1 MHPWDHPS
9 RFNSSH
15 CDRPDGKTLLTG
27 GAWAGPQTV
36 SLLLSP
42 RQNTSG
48 KCWWNYILSR
58 VRTPPRKGS
67 SVGRADTVSPIPCC
81 RTRITP
87 WRMLVGTTLWMS
99 RSWVRIPLLLPWRDS
114 SVDRARN
121 VSPFPCRRGFTSQGL
136 AQAGQSA
143 ALGLRRPE
151 VQILHP

>member
-1 MHPWDHPS
+1 MQKELHCSPDGDYPRRFDSSPS
-9 RFNSSH
+9 K
-15 CDRPDGKTLLTG
+15 RPDGKPFLRKWGRDPKLF
-27 GAWAGPQTV
+27 
-36 SLLLSP
+36 LSP
-42 RQNTSG
+42 LSSGQNTSG

-67 SVGRADTVSPIPCC
+67 SVGRADTVSQIPCC

-121 VSPFPCRRGFTSQGL
+121 VSPFPCRQGL
-136 AQAGQSA
+136 K
-143 ALGLRRPE
+143 LRD
-151 VQILHP
+151 